1 MATSVRRFSNVSNG
15 VLSVV
20 DQGICSLSN
29 FLTVLLL
36 SRSLSADG
44 FGGYVLIFNAV
55 LICASVQHAIVTGP
69 LRWTGAPRMR
79 DRAYV
84 GGQLHLQAAA
94 LAVEVPLLALAL
106 GWCVDDRSLVVAA
119 VASMVAIQ
127 LHEFVRSI
135 CVTALEMRRVVWLD
149 AVTHGLRG
157 GGLVWLWQS
166 GHLSATNALVV
177 IVLASLVALPLLP
190 RGTIADSVRATMYG
204 NWRLG
209 RWILA
214 DAFAFTLSTRVYL
227 YWVALWSSKV
237 DAGGLGA
244 TQTIVGAANVVIAGL
259 VVAAIPVA
267 KLKLETTGYDA
278 WRRWWVA
285 TGAVVAGIG
294 GLTYCAIAGFAE
306 PILAFVYPHDHL
318 AFVPIVVILAFG
330 AWIDA
335 LNTVVASA
343 TWTIE
348 KPWVN
353 VVGKSLSALF
363 MAAWA
368 YPAIR
373 HFGITGAAIGLAVT
387 PVIWLTVNV
396 VYVLSGALGKGG
408 VERLRK
414 PAGITA

>member
-1 MATSVRRFSNVSNG
+1 MATSARRFSNVSNG
-15 VLSVV
+15 ALSVV
-20 DQGICSLSN
+20 DQGVCSLSN

-44 FGGYVLIFNAV
+44 FGSYVLIFNAV

-79 DRAYV
+79 EGAYV

-94 LAVEVPLLALAL
+94 LAVEVPLFALALA
-106 GWCVDDRSLVVAA
+106 WCVADRSLVVAA

-135 CVTALEMRRVVWLD
+135 CVTALEMRRVLRLD
-149 AVTHGLRG
+149 VVTHALRI
-157 GGLVWLWQS
+157 GGLVWLWQG
-166 GHLSATNALVV
+166 GHLSVTSALVT
-177 IVLASLVALPLLP
+177 ITLATLVALPLLP
-190 RGTIADSVRATMYG
+190 RGAVADPMRSTMRR

-214 DAFAFTLSTRVYL
+214 DALAFTLSTRAYL
-227 YWVALWSSKV
+227 YGVALWSSKV

-244 TQTIVGAANVVIAGL
+244 AQTIVGAANVMIAGL

-267 KLKLETTGYDA
+267 KLKLEAVGYDA
-278 WRRWWVA
+278 WLRWWVT
-285 TGAVVAGIG
+285 TGAVVGSVG
-294 GLTYCAIAGFAE
+294 GLVYWAIAQLAE
-306 PILAFVYPHDHL
+306 PILGFVYPHENVAL
-318 AFVPIVVILAFG
+318 VPIVAIMALG

-343 TWTIE
+343 TWTVE
-348 KPWVN
+348 KPSVN
-353 VVGKSLSALF
+353 VVGKTLSALF

-368 YPAIR
+368 YPAIE

-387 PVIWLTVNV
+387 PAIWLAVNI
-396 VYVLSGALGKGG
+396 VYVLSGALGRSG
-408 VERLRK
+408 VEPLRK
-414 PAGITA
+414 SAGIAA